1 MPYRPVCTMYQRTS
15 ETRMGVI
22 FMILFLFSIA
32 VSCLLIA
39 LAQGAVFLISLVAK
53 SAHRAKSTSVRR
65 SVQNFTGLP
74 NREEVKNIYSLS
86 DQFADR
92 LREVV
97 QS

>member
-1 MPYRPVCTMYQRTS
+1 
-15 ETRMGVI
+15 
-22 FMILFLFSIA
+22 MILFLFSIA

-39 LAQGAVFLISLVAK
+39 LAQGAVFLISLVTK

-97 QS
+97 QSWPIRNLTP

>member
-1 MPYRPVCTMYQRTS
+1 
-15 ETRMGVI
+15 
-22 FMILFLFSIA
+22 MILFLFSIA

-53 SAHRAKSTSVRR
+53 SAHRAKSTSVCR

>member
-1 MPYRPVCTMYQRTS
+1 
-15 ETRMGVI
+15 
-22 FMILFLFSIA
+22 MILFLFSIA

-39 LAQGAVFLISLVAK
+39 LAQGAVFLISLVTK

-97 QS
+97 QSRPIQNLTP

>member
-1 MPYRPVCTMYQRTS
+1 
-15 ETRMGVI
+15 
-22 FMILFLFSIA
+22 MILFLFSIA
-32 VSCLLIA
+32 ASCLLIA
-39 LAQGAVFLISLVAK
+39 LAQAAVFLISLVAK
-53 SAHRAKSTSVRR
+53 SVHRAKSTSVRR

>member
-1 MPYRPVCTMYQRTS
+1 MYQRTS

>member
-1 MPYRPVCTMYQRTS
+1 
-15 ETRMGVI
+15 
-22 FMILFLFSIA
+22 MILFLFSIA

-53 SAHRAKSTSVRR
+53 STHRAKSTSVRR

>member
-1 MPYRPVCTMYQRTS
+1 MPHRTVCTMHQRTS
-15 ETRMGVI
+15 ETRMGGI

>member
-1 MPYRPVCTMYQRTS
+1 MYQRTS
-15 ETRMGVI
+15 EIRMGVI

-39 LAQGAVFLISLVAK
+39 LAQGAVFLISLVTK

>member
-1 MPYRPVCTMYQRTS
+1 
-15 ETRMGVI
+15 
-22 FMILFLFSIA
+22 MILCLFSLA
-32 VSCLLIA
+32 VSCLLIE

-53 SAHRAKSTSVRR
+53 SAHRAKSTSARR

>member
-1 MPYRPVCTMYQRTS
+1 MHQRTS

-39 LAQGAVFLISLVAK
+39 LAQGAVFLISLVTK

>member
-1 MPYRPVCTMYQRTS
+1 
-15 ETRMGVI
+15 
-22 FMILFLFSIA
+22 MILFLFSIA

-74 NREEVKNIYSLS
+74 NPEEVKNIYSLS

>member
-1 MPYRPVCTMYQRTS
+1 
-15 ETRMGVI
+15 
-22 FMILFLFSIA
+22 MILFLFSIA

-39 LAQGAVFLISLVAK
+39 LAQGAVFLISLVTK

-74 NREEVKNIYSLS
+74 NREEVKNIHSLS

>member
-1 MPYRPVCTMYQRTS
+1 MPHRTVCTMHQRTS
-15 ETRMGVI
+15 ETWMGVI

-39 LAQGAVFLISLVAK
+39 LAQGAVFLISLVTK

>member
-1 MPYRPVCTMYQRTS
+1 
-15 ETRMGVI
+15 
-22 FMILFLFSIA
+22 MILFLVSIA

-39 LAQGAVFLISLVAK
+39 LAQGAVFLISRVAK

>member
-1 MPYRPVCTMYQRTS
+1 
-15 ETRMGVI
+15 
-22 FMILFLFSIA
+22 MILFLFSIA

-39 LAQGAVFLISLVAK
+39 LAQGAVFLISLVTK
-53 SAHRAKSTSVRR
+53 SAYRAKSTSVRR

>member
-1 MPYRPVCTMYQRTS
+1 
-15 ETRMGVI
+15 
-22 FMILFLFSIA
+22 MILFLFSIA

-39 LAQGAVFLISLVAK
+39 LAQCAVFLISLVTK

>member
-1 MPYRPVCTMYQRTS
+1 
-15 ETRMGVI
+15 
-22 FMILFLFSIA
+22 MILFLFSIA

-97 QS
+97 QSRPIQNLTP

>member
-1 MPYRPVCTMYQRTS
+1 MPHRTVCTMYQRTS

-39 LAQGAVFLISLVAK
+39 LAQGAVFLISLVTK

>member
-1 MPYRPVCTMYQRTS
+1 
-15 ETRMGVI
+15 
-22 FMILFLFSIA
+22 MILFLFSIA
-32 VSCLLIA
+32 VSCLLI
-39 LAQGAVFLISLVAK
+39 SLVAK
-53 SAHRAKSTSVRR
+53 SVHRAKSTSVRR

>member
-1 MPYRPVCTMYQRTS
+1 MPYRPVCTMHQRTS

-39 LAQGAVFLISLVAK
+39 LAQGAVFLISLVTK

>member
-1 MPYRPVCTMYQRTS
+1 MPHRTVCTMHQRTS
-15 ETRMGVI
+15 ETWMGVI
-22 FMILFLFSIA
+22 FMILFLCSIA

>member
-1 MPYRPVCTMYQRTS
+1 
-15 ETRMGVI
+15 
-22 FMILFLFSIA
+22 MILFLFSIA

-53 SAHRAKSTSVRR
+53 SAKSTSVRR

>member
-1 MPYRPVCTMYQRTS
+1 MQNRLYHASTHKRNS
-15 ETRMGVI
+15 DGGI

>member
-1 MPYRPVCTMYQRTS
+1 
-15 ETRMGVI
+15 
-22 FMILFLFSIA
+22 MILFLFSIA

-53 SAHRAKSTSVRR
+53 SAHRAKSNSVRR
-65 SVQNFTGLP
+65 SVQKFTGLP

-92 LREVV
+92 LREFV

>member
-1 MPYRPVCTMYQRTS
+1 MPHRPVCTMYQRTS
-15 ETRMGVI
+15 ETWMGVI

-39 LAQGAVFLISLVAK
+39 LAQGAVFLISLVTK

>member
-1 MPYRPVCTMYQRTS
+1 
-15 ETRMGVI
+15 
-22 FMILFLFSIA
+22 MILFLFSIA

-39 LAQGAVFLISLVAK
+39 LAQGAVFLISLVTK

-65 SVQNFTGLP
+65 SVHNFTGLP

>member
-1 MPYRPVCTMYQRTS
+1 
-15 ETRMGVI
+15 
-22 FMILFLFSIA
+22 MILFLFSIA
-32 VSCLLIA
+32 VSRLLIA
-39 LAQGAVFLISLVAK
+39 LAQGAVFLISLVTK

>member
-1 MPYRPVCTMYQRTS
+1 MPYRPVCTMHQRTS

>member
-1 MPYRPVCTMYQRTS
+1 
-15 ETRMGVI
+15 
-22 FMILFLFSIA
+22 MILFLFSSA

-39 LAQGAVFLISLVAK
+39 LAQGAVFLISLVTK

>member
-1 MPYRPVCTMYQRTS
+1 
-15 ETRMGVI
+15 
-22 FMILFLFSIA
+22 MILFLFSIA

-39 LAQGAVFLISLVAK
+39 LAQGAVFLISLVTE

>member
-1 MPYRPVCTMYQRTS
+1 MM
-15 ETRMGVI
+15 
-22 FMILFLFSIA
+22 LFLFSIA

-39 LAQGAVFLISLVAK
+39 LAQGAVCLLSLAQK
-53 SAHRAKSTSVRR
+53 SAHRAKAARR
-65 SVQNFTGLP
+65 SVQKFTGLP

>member
-1 MPYRPVCTMYQRTS
+1 
-15 ETRMGVI
+15 
-22 FMILFLFSIA
+22 MILFLFSIA

-53 SAHRAKSTSVRR
+53 SARRAKSTSVRR

-74 NREEVKNIYSLS
+74 NREEMKNIYSLS

>member
-1 MPYRPVCTMYQRTS
+1 
-15 ETRMGVI
+15 
-22 FMILFLFSIA
+22 MILFLFSIA

-39 LAQGAVFLISLVAK
+39 LAQDAVFLISLVAK
-53 SAHRAKSTSVRR
+53 SVHRAKSTSVRR

>member
-1 MPYRPVCTMYQRTS
+1 MHQRTS
-15 ETRMGVI
+15 ETWMGVI

-39 LAQGAVFLISLVAK
+39 LAQGAVFLISLVTK

>member
-1 MPYRPVCTMYQRTS
+1 
-15 ETRMGVI
+15 
-22 FMILFLFSIA
+22 MILFLFSIA

-39 LAQGAVFLISLVAK
+39 LAQGAVFLISLVTK

-65 SVQNFTGLP
+65 SVQNFTGPP

>member
-1 MPYRPVCTMYQRTS
+1 
-15 ETRMGVI
+15 
-22 FMILFLFSIA
+22 MILFLFSIA

-39 LAQGAVFLISLVAK
+39 LAQGAVFLISLVTK

-74 NREEVKNIYSLS
+74 NREEVKNIYALS

>member
-1 MPYRPVCTMYQRTS
+1 
-15 ETRMGVI
+15 
-22 FMILFLFSIA
+22 MILFLFSIA

-39 LAQGAVFLISLVAK
+39 LAQGAVFLISLVTK
-53 SAHRAKSTSVRR
+53 SANRAKSTSVRR

>member
-1 MPYRPVCTMYQRTS
+1 MPHITVCTMHQRTS
-15 ETRMGVI
+15 ETWMGVI